1 MNLLSRLLAYPRAP
15 PILHYCNL
23 FIAELEEKA
32 MQSAPLQPSLWLRYV
47 DITFIIWPHGEDNLQ
62 TFNAHLN
69 QFSPNVQFT
78 IKMEKEG
85 RLAFLVVLVTRGEE
99 EWNSC
104 ACTHHQPQH
113 IDWEGVWVQGTA
125 WSFWKRRTPEAI
137 KIRSE
142 PHTMNLD
149 CVGSIFH
156 QHGIPF
162 ETVTSDHHLHPL
174 NFMHVL
180 SIWKSLCG

>member
-99 EWNSC
+99 E
-104 ACTHHQPQH
+104 
-113 IDWEGVWVQGTA
+113 
-125 WSFWKRRTPEAI
+125 
-137 KIRSE
+137 
-142 PHTMNLD
+142 
-149 CVGSIFH
+149 
-156 QHGIPF
+156 
-162 ETVTSDHHLHPL
+162 
-174 NFMHVL
+174 
-180 SIWKSLCG
+180 